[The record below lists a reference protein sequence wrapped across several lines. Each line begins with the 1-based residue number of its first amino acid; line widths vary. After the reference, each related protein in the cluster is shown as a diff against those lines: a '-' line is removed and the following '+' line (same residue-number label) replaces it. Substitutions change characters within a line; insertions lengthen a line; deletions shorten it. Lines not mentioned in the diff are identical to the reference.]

1 MKIGIHLIT
10 QQPVAVK
17 ILEKSKIQDSGDLK
31 RVTRELLI
39 LKKLAHP
46 NLIQLYEIIETGA
59 NLYLIMEFA
68 ENGELFQYIVKNKR
82 YSTFIIIIM
91 HPSILIYLNR
101 LSEEE
106 AARIYY

>member
-1 MKIGIHLIT
+1 MAI
-10 QQPVAVK
+10 K
-17 ILEKSKIQDSGDLK
+17 ILEKSKIQDSGDLS

-39 LKKLAHP
+39 LKKLAHT
-46 NLIQLYEIIETGA
+46 NLIHLYEIIETNS

-82 YSTFIIIIM
+82 
-91 HPSILIYLNR
+91 

-106 AARIYY
+106 GARIYF